1 MLSTCM
7 LVCKEQLNLG
17 GDCYGVILTLKSW
30 IAFFRFLRVFMI
42 QIRAIFVVDIY
53 FNLIIASALLN
64 LPLGTTK

>member
-17 GDCYGVILTLKSW
+17 DCCGVILTLKSW

-53 FNLIIASALLN
+53 FNLIIASAILN